1 MSDKVYL
8 NRRWQYFDVFSEY
21 MTNSKGK
28 KGVLVDLPHTVAVS
42 SLNYFDESIFHK
54 DCCYQKSFIAPNK
67 WAGQTVNLVFEG
79 IAYEAYV
86 YINGNMLKSS
96 MCGYTSFSVDISHY
110 IKLGEENL
118 ISIRVITNS
127 GSNHAFEQLNTDCI
141 TYGGIYRE
149 VYFETKRPAHFKE
162 VYYNPSLMEKV
173 TIPRRSKDSLSTLPI
188 PGIIHSTCYISEEAV
203 NLARIHRLVVR
214 QSLDGKVLL
223 EQPVAGITNDET
235 GMKFILTS
243 APLMIHIWDVICP
256 NTYTVTTELVLDNI
270 VQDSHTA
277 TIGFRHSEFKEDGY
291 YLNDR
296 KLLIR
301 GLDRHQSFPFVGYA
315 MPESMQRYDAQILK
329 NELGVNAVR
338 TANYPQSQY
347 FVDECDKIGLLVFV
361 PMPECLDNANKDN
374 WDLAIDIAS
383 NIVLQYRNHPSV
395 VAWPIASA
403 DDRYNSS
410 IESIIQKLDP
420 SRLLQNINLWEGSKR
435 FSLVNG
441 DNENL
446 RKDHMLYHANL
457 LNDVASKDN
466 VAGSLGQIL
475 ADYNANKD
483 YGYSDGICYQ
493 GIMDMYRNPKLASY
507 VYGAQGCD
515 DTVLELSSS
524 MELGECIDGIKSYII
539 TNADSVR
546 MYKNDALIKEY
557 TAKDSNFTKLEHG
570 PILVNDLIGEELIKK
585 ETDISGGRARYIT
598 DLINEA
604 AVSGQDIIT
613 VGEKLG
619 LKGKLYSVDSN
630 LLKKCYD
637 KYITNNRP
645 KVYRIEAVVNGE
657 VVKTITKKQFEH
669 PQMVCTISHTLLAE
683 SHTYDVAEIRIAVKD
698 QDGNHLYYYNEPY
711 TIETSGPIAV
721 IGPKQLSFKG
731 GFGGVYIRS
740 LGDSD
745 EAEVKISSPHLS
757 PVTINFQCLAEV

>member
-8 NRRWQYFDVFSEY
+8 NRRWQYFDSFSEY

-28 KGVLVDLPHTVAVS
+28 KGVLVDLPHTVAIS
-42 SLNYFDESIFHK
+42 SFNYFDESIYRK

-67 WAGQTVNLVFEG
+67 WAGQTVNIVFEG
-79 IAYEAYV
+79 IANEACV
-86 YINGNMLKSS
+86 YINGNMLKSHV
-96 MCGYTSFSVDISHY
+96 CGYTAFSVDISHY

-118 ISIRVITNS
+118 ISIRVLTNK
-127 GSNHAFEQLNTDCI
+127 NHFWGDPDLDDI
-141 TYGGIYRE
+141 IYGGIYRE
-149 VYFETKRPAHFKE
+149 VYFEIKRPAHFKE

-223 EQPVAGITNDET
+223 EQPVAGITNDES

-243 APLMIHIWDVICP
+243 APLMIHIWDVVCP

-277 TIGFRHSEFKEDGY
+277 IIGFRHSEFKADGY

-338 TANYPQSQY
+338 TSYYPQSQY
-347 FVDECDKIGLLVFV
+347 FVDECDKIGLLVF
-361 PMPECLDNANKDN
+361 MPLPAYHNNEDVESR
-374 WDLAIDIAS
+374 DLATDIAS
-383 NIVLQYRNHPSV
+383 DIILQYRNHPSV
-395 VAWPIASA
+395 IAWYDEQSNASM
-403 DDRYNSS
+403 
-410 IESIIQKLDP
+410 ESIIQKLDP
-420 SRLLQNINLWEGSKR
+420 SRLVNNIEMWSDSKSC
-435 FSLVNG
+435 SLNNG
-441 DNENL
+441 DNELL
-446 RKDHMLYHANL
+446 RKNHMLYHASY
-457 LNDVASKDN
+457 LNDASAKDN
-466 VAGSLGQIL
+466 IAGSLGQIM
-475 ADYNANKD
+475 ADFNTNRA
-483 YGYSDGICYQ
+483 YGYSDGICYK
-493 GIMDMYRNPKLASY
+493 GVMDMYRNPKLAAF
-507 VYGAQGCD
+507 VYGALGCD

-524 MELGECIDGIKSYII
+524 MELGECNDGIKSYII

-546 MYKNDALIKEY
+546 MYKNDVLLKEY
-557 TAKDSNFTKLEHG
+557 TSKDSSFTRLEHG
-570 PILVNDLIGEELIKK
+570 PILVTDLIGEELINK

-604 AVSGQDIIT
+604 AVSGQDIVT

-619 LKGKLYSVDSN
+619 LKGKLYSVDSG
-630 LLKKCYD
+630 LLKRCYD
-637 KYITNNRP
+637 KYISNNMP
-645 KVYRIEAVVNGE
+645 NTYRLDAVVNGE

-669 PQMVCTISHTLLAE
+669 PKMVCTISHTLLAE

-711 TIETSGPIAV
+711 TIESSGPIAV
-721 IGPKQLSFKG
+721 IGSKQLSFRG

-757 PVTINFQCLAEV
+757 PVTISFQCLAEV